1 MFDLHHD
8 PMLETGP
15 EYKCAHCDV
24 DIYSV
29 CVEEHTWEYRHVNT
43 DTAMSA
49 DRTHEAEA
57 VGI

>member
-1 MFDLHHD
+1 
-8 PMLETGP
+8 MLETGP